1 MPRRFAIALIA
12 LALSTSAFAKV
23 KITIQNTNSPGI
35 GFNDPTPVT
44 PIGGNSGTTLGQQR
58 LNVFLYAADIWS
70 QVLDSN
76 VEIIVDAS
84 MVPLDCDSSGAVLGQ
99 ARSINV
105 AVNFP
110 NAPKADVAYPIALAN
125 KFAGADLTPGQAHIR
140 AQFSTTVD
148 SKDCLNDGTTDTNWY
163 YGFDAKH
170 GKDEDLV
177 TVVLHE
183 LGHGLGF
190 SSGVRPDDG
199 TYMAGN
205 FPNAFDLNVLDNSTG
220 RRWTQM
226 DAAQRLLS
234 VNNTGHLV
242 WDGPSTKAAAAKLLN
257 SATALTIG
265 AKNYF
270 VGLASYGPAASASV
284 ISGKLVIG
292 SDAADTA
299 GPSAFDGCSAL
310 TNTAALAGNIAV
322 VDRGSCNFIVKT
334 KNAQAAGAKALLVID
349 NKRDTCL
356 APGMSDGG
364 DTTSVI
370 TIPTISVN
378 ALDGDIIK
386 PQLAGSLNGT
396 IQVDSTFRSGADTA
410 GNVRLYTPCV
420 TLLGSSVSH
429 WDVVASP
436 NLLMEPSI
444 NSDLT
449 HGLDLTINELI
460 DIGWSTSSQAPA
472 EPLPPT
478 GRQFLRRGH

>member
-1 MPRRFAIALIA
+1 
-12 LALSTSAFAKV
+12 
-23 KITIQNTNSPGI
+23 
-35 GFNDPTPVT
+35 
-44 PIGGNSGTTLGQQR
+44 
-58 LNVFLYAADIWS
+58 
-70 QVLDSN
+70 
-76 VEIIVDAS
+76 
-84 MVPLDCDSSGAVLGQ
+84 
-99 ARSINV
+99 
-105 AVNFP
+105 
-110 NAPKADVAYPIALAN
+110 
-125 KFAGADLTPGQAHIR
+125 
-140 AQFSTTVD
+140 
-148 SKDCLNDGTTDTNWY
+148 
-163 YGFDAKH
+163 
-170 GKDEDLV
+170 
-177 TVVLHE
+177 
-183 LGHGLGF
+183 
-190 SSGVRPDDG
+190 
-199 TYMAGN
+199 
-205 FPNAFDLNVLDNSTG
+205 
-220 RRWTQM
+220 M

-299 GPSAFDGCSAL
+299 GPSAFDGCSAF

-322 VDRGSCNFIVKT
+322 VDRGSCNFIVKS
-334 KNAQAAGAKALLVID
+334 KNAQAAGAKALLVVD

-356 APGMSDGG
+356 APAMGDGG
-364 DTTSVI
+364 DTSVL

-378 ALDGDIIK
+378 ALDGDVIK
-386 PQLAGSLNGT
+386 PQLAGSVNGT
-396 IQVDSTFRSGADTA
+396 IQVDSTFRSGADAA

-420 TLLGSSVSH
+420 TVFGSSISH